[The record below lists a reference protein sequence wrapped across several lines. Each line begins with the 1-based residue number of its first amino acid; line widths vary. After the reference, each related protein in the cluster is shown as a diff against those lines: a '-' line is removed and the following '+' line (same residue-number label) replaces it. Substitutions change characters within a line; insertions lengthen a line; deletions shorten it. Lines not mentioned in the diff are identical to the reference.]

1 MKNKSRRSPV
11 SVICSA
17 LGTLLILLLIALCI
31 PLTIPRFLGYEPYTV
46 VTGSMEPEIP
56 VGSLVYIHHTDAALA
71 QPGDVVA
78 FYGARD
84 SAAIITHRVVENH
97 VVMGEIITK
106 GDANQTNDMN
116 PVKYNNF
123 IGTVILAVPKLGTA
137 AQILTSTDGKTAIAC
152 VIGFAVVL
160 HVISIIIDKEKT
172 SNISKS

>member
-1 MKNKSRRSPV
+1 V
-11 SVICSA
+11 SVLCSA
-17 LGTLLILLLIALCI
+17 LGTLLIIILIAVCV
-31 PLTIPRFLGYEPYTV
+31 PLTIPQFLGYQVYTV

-56 VGSLVYIHHTDAALA
+56 VGSLVYIQRTDAAQA

-116 PVKYNNF
+116 PVAYENF
-123 IGTVILAVPKLGTA
+123 IGTVTVSMPKLGA
-137 AQILTSTDGKTAIAC
+137 VAQVLTSKDGKTAAAC
-152 VIGFAVVL
+152 VIGLAVVL
-160 HVISIIIDKEKT
+160 HVISIILDKDKT
-172 SNISKS
+172 SNPKGIDRKDRK